1 MRIEHKNCLQ
11 TYLGDLLERMNVK
24 ARVEGKPS
32 SGLTVPQP
40 VQSLMRHELNLCLM
54 LELFDKSLTRFE
66 KSLNVKKE
74 DIDYGAYSDAISFLD
89 AIYLFSRILLDSAA
103 GVVRHYYNC
112 NNRGQELDKSF
123 NNLYKKSVKEELPNN
138 LNKVFSECETWFPQ
152 LRKRRNDIVHHYET
166 NFIGIRRNTNGETAA
181 LQISHR
187 ENTHALS
194 DEVLR
199 SDLRSYIG
207 MVMAGYQRFIDG
219 LLDYWDEM
227 FIRWYSISVFRH
239 STHLMGRRANILWWA
254 YQYGEYRNDN
264 MVVSES

>member
-1 MRIEHKNCLQ
+1 MRISHTNSIQGYVDEWLV
-11 TYLGDLLERMNVK
+11 RMNVK
-24 ARVEGKPS
+24 SRAKRKPS
-32 SGLTVPQP
+32 SGFTIPRP
-40 VQSLMRHELNLCLM
+40 VQSLMRHELNVCLM

-66 KSLNVKKE
+66 KSLNGKKE

-103 GVVRHYYNC
+103 GVVRHYHNYNNKDC
-112 NNRGQELDKSF
+112 KLKESF
-123 NNLYKKSVKEELPNN
+123 NSLYKKSVKEELPNN

-152 LRKRRNDIVHHYET
+152 FRDRRDDIVHHYET
-166 NFIGIRRNTNGETAA
+166 NFIGIRRKLDGETVA

-194 DEVLR
+194 DEALY

-207 MVMAGYQRFIDG
+207 MVMSGYQRFVDR

-227 FIRWYSISVFRH
+227 FLSWYGTSALSLI
-239 STHLMGRRANILWWA
+239 N
-254 YQYGEYRNDN
+254 
-264 MVVSES
+264 